1 MQKTDRCD
9 DSQQIPFK
17 RRSASRL
24 LQRFLFCSY
33 ALFKEGSASYWSE
46 FPFDLCQKIPTESL
60 QLMLTAPF
68 WRICDRPTREDQPAS
83 EANLRRKNSDLD
95 SSVANPADDAVPALA
110 QPSAEGLG
118 WLR

>member
-60 QLMLTAPF
+60 QLMLTGTLLAN
-68 WRICDRPTREDQPAS
+68 CDRPTREDQPAS
-83 EANLRRKNSDLD
+83 EAHPWAEKSD
-95 SSVANPADDAVPALA
+95 P
-110 QPSAEGLG
+110 GLFHCESG
-118 WLR
+118 R